1 METKVALLAYI
12 NILPGF
18 EDEVKAATITM
29 AAESS
34 KEPGGG
40 QFVAY
45 TQNDSPQTIIIYEVY
60 KNDEAFQLHKAT
72 PHATAFFE
80 FLKGRIV
87 DNNIEVV
94 FLTGL
99 NHSI

>member
-18 EDEVKAATITM
+18 EDEVFAASFSL
-29 AAESS
+29 AAVCCLVF
-34 KEPGGG
+34 GGG